1 MSERRYREEQHYQRT
16 KNKRR
21 RERKQRRGALLVS
34 ILLFFLVL
42 VLIIGGS
49 LFYLSNRM
57 LNRIER
63 VDKSEEVWIA
73 PEEAA
78 QEMVLPE
85 EREEPT
91 EEGTTEERADTIVPE
106 QVVWTTPK
114 EMVQKPKIKNILLIG
129 QDRRPGETRARSD
142 SMILCSINEYKKELT
157 LVSFMRDMYVP
168 FPGDYYPSRMNHS
181 FAWGGMSMLDQL
193 IEEDFGVHIDGNAV
207 VDFESFVQVMDLIAP
222 INIDLKDYE
231 VWYMNRGT
239 QWAMHEGMNAMNG
252 EQLLKYAR
260 MRYSGHADWER
271 TERQRY
277 VLTQAFNKVKTM
289 SLKELTDLADA
300 ILPCISTDLSNTEI
314 MSYIYTVTTNRMSIG
329 ETYRLPVEGTYTAE
343 VIYGMDVLVPDLEA
357 NSEYLHRYIYG
368 S

>member
-1 MSERRYREEQHYQRT
+1 MTEKHNKEKKQYRSTGRRRRRR
-16 KNKRR
+16 KRR
-21 RERKQRRGALLVS
+21 CTSLLTTALTLFLTL
-34 ILLFFLVL
+34 ILL
-42 VLIIGGS
+42 ICGS

-73 PEEAA
+73 PEEAV
-78 QEMVLPE
+78 QEMALPE
-85 EREEPT
+85 EREEST
-91 EEGTTEERADTIVPE
+91 EEGATEERADTIVPE

-193 IEEDFGVHIDGNAV
+193 IEEDFGVHIDGNVV
-207 VDFESFVQVMDLIAP
+207 VDFESFVQVMDMIAP
-222 INIDLKDYE
+222 VNIDLKDYE

-239 QWAMHEGMNAMNG
+239 EWAMHEGMNAMNG

-329 ETYRLPVEGTYTAE
+329 ETYRIPVEGTYTAE
-343 VIYGMDVLVPDLEA
+343 IIYGMDVLVPDLEA
-357 NSEYLHRYIYG
+357 NSESLHRYIYG

>member
-1 MSERRYREEQHYQRT
+1 MTNKSTVKTEFRKT
-16 KNKRR
+16 KAKHHKKR
-21 RERKQRRGALLVS
+21 KKRGSLLGTALLAFV
-34 ILLFFLVL
+34 IV

-49 LFYLSNRM
+49 LFYLSNLM

-63 VDKSEEVWIA
+63 VYKSEEVWIA

-85 EREEPT
+85 EREEST
-91 EEGTTEERADTIVPE
+91 EEGATEERADTIVPE
-106 QVVWTTPK
+106 QVVWTAPK
-114 EMVQKPKIKNILLIG
+114 EVVQKPKIKNILLIG

-157 LVSFMRDMYVP
+157 LISFMRDMYVP

-193 IEEDFGVHIDGNAV
+193 IEEDFGVHIDGNVV
-207 VDFESFVQVMDLIAP
+207 VDFESFVRVMDLIAP

-239 QWAMHEGMNAMNG
+239 EWAMHEGTNAMNG

-260 MRYSGHADWER
+260 MRYAGQADWER

-289 SLKELTDLADA
+289 SLKELTDLADV
-300 ILPCISTDLSNTEI
+300 ILPCISTDLSNTDI
-314 MSYIYTVTTNRMSIG
+314 MSYIYTVATNRMSIG

>member
-1 MSERRYREEQHYQRT
+1 MPDKQLYSNRQHHKAT
-16 KNKRR
+16 KTHHKKR
-21 RERKQRRGALLVS
+21 KKRGSLLGTALLVFA
-34 ILLFFLVL
+34 IV

-63 VDKSEEVWIA
+63 VDKSEEIWIA
-73 PEEAA
+73 PEDAA
-78 QEMVLPE
+78 LDLAASVES
-85 EREEPT
+85 EPA
-91 EEGTTEERADTIVPE
+91 EEGATEERTDTIVPE
-106 QVVWTTPK
+106 QVVWTAPK
-114 EMVQKPKIKNILLIG
+114 EVVQKPKIKNILLIG

-157 LVSFMRDMYVP
+157 LISFMRDMYVP

-181 FAWGGMSMLDQL
+181 FAWGGMSLLNQL
-193 IEEDFGVHIDGNAV
+193 IEEDFGVHIDGNVV

-222 INIDLKDYE
+222 VNIDLKDYE
-231 VWYMNRGT
+231 VWYMNRGNE
-239 QWAMHEGMNAMNG
+239 WAMHEGTNAMNG

-314 MSYIYTVTTNRMSIG
+314 MSYIYTVATNRMSIG
-329 ETYRLPVEGTYTAE
+329 ETYRIPVEGTYTAE
-343 VIYGMDVLVPDLEA
+343 IIYGMDVLVPDLEA
-357 NSEYLHRYIYG
+357 NSERLHRYIYG
-368 S
+368 R

>member
-1 MSERRYREEQHYQRT
+1 MTEKHNKEKKQYRSTGRRRRRR
-16 KNKRR
+16 KRR
-21 RERKQRRGALLVS
+21 CTSLLTTALTLFLTL
-34 ILLFFLVL
+34 ILL
-42 VLIIGGS
+42 IGGS

-85 EREEPT
+85 EREKPI
-91 EEGTTEERADTIVPE
+91 EEGTTEERADTIIPE
-106 QVVWTTPK
+106 QVVWTAPK
-114 EMVQKPKIKNILLIG
+114 ETVKKPKIKNVLLIG

-157 LVSFMRDMYVP
+157 LISFMRDMYVP

-193 IEEDFGVHIDGNAV
+193 IEEDFGVHIDGNVV

-239 QWAMHEGMNAMNG
+239 GWGMHEGSNAMNG

-260 MRYSGHADWER
+260 MRYTGQADWER
-271 TERQRY
+271 TQRQRY
-277 VLTQAFNKVKTM
+277 VFTQAFNKVKTLG
-289 SLKELTDLADA
+289 LKELTDLAEA
-300 ILPCISTDLSNTEI
+300 VLPCVSTDLGNAEI
-314 MSYIYTVTTNRMSIG
+314 LSYVYTVATNRMSIG
-329 ETYRLPVEGTYTAE
+329 ETYRIPVEGTYTAE
-343 VIYGMDVLVPDLEA
+343 IIYGMDVLVPDLEA

-368 S
+368 A